1 MIIDKSVSAVD
12 FNYDID
18 YKLEG
23 VVISNSMTLSNKAR
37 ANLRAHVMDS
47 GAGAGAIF
55 VNQLSQTNIKQGMKF
70 PEPVTTILRVS
81 QRGGI
86 MICARGPDVEYLI
99 QYHVD
104 TDGRLATVGSAG
116 WKDFVDEVALKKN
129 QVIYVLIFKEVARLV
144 VCVKGI

>member
-23 VVISNSMTLSNKAR
+23 VVISNSMTLSNEAR

-55 VNQLSQTNIKQGMKF
+55 VNQLSQTNIKQGMAQLGGK
-70 PEPVTTILRVS
+70 IL
-81 QRGGI
+81 
-86 MICARGPDVEYLI
+86 L
-99 QYHVD
+99 
-104 TDGRLATVGSAG
+104 TKL
-116 WKDFVDEVALKKN
+116 L
-129 QVIYVLIFKEVARLV
+129 
-144 VCVKGI
+144 